1 MTLQNPGSGADAA
14 LPDTFPN
21 SLETLSNDAQTLSC
35 LLDMVR
41 EIQIVKEF
49 RLMVDLCATLAGTL
63 SENADKVVRQAMKAE
78 RLQSEAT

>member
-1 MTLQNPGSGADAA
+1 MTLQTPESGADTG
-14 LPDTFPN
+14 LPDTFTN
-21 SLETLSNDAQTLSC
+21 ALETLSNDAQILSC

-63 SENADKVVRQAMKAE
+63 SENADKVTRQAMQVTRQTGA
-78 RLQSEAT
+78 L